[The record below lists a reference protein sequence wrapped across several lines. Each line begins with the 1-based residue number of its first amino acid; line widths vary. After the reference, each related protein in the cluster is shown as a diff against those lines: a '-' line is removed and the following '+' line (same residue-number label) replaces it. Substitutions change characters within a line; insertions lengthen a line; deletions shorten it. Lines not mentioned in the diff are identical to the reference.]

1 MAAVLAALLG
11 VLAVA
16 HVDDVD
22 ADGDVPE
29 KPISL
34 GEVEVGVGY
43 TSPDQNHTAEGAQFS
58 AKISEQAYVNED
70 SYQVVWTIS
79 YVADVSEKTWTFTYT
94 KGEGP
99 TLTATNPD
107 GTAGTDIPKIAME
120 RGDVGY
126 YIITMSDF
134 PKVENNDATYN
145 FTITSQIYLTIYA
158 TGDLVLNTNTF
169 SATVVTYNNCL
180 ATLSIDAF
188 TAKANG
194 SNKISISSDSGGKT
208 ISQDYYDDYTW
219 YATDLPDGLTIKDG
233 VISGMPVT
241 ADTDGTKVVLAVRGT
256 DVDAGREYYGTLSVV
271 VKKPV
276 AVGYEI
282 SISCT
287 NPGDTKKL
295 VVKDDYYVAVNGTA
309 LTLSIDSA
317 NFDGQATVIDA
328 SSGLR
333 TDIEL
338 QPVNNSKTGA
348 IPSVGVGTY
357 IVKVV
362 WDGGSCDIT
371 LKVVAQ
377 TAGTSGAGFVVVG
390 S

>member
-1 MAAVLAALLG
+1 MNTKAIAIAAAVLAALLG

-22 ADGDVPE
+22 AVDEPQSTID
-29 KPISL
+29 L
-34 GEVEVGVGY
+34 GKVEVGVGY
-43 TSPDQNHTAEGAQFS
+43 AGTYEGAQFS
-58 AKISEQAYVNED
+58 AKISEKTYENET
-70 SYQVVWTIS
+70 YKVMWKIS
-79 YVADVSEKTWTFTYT
+79 CGEKVWTFTYT
-94 KGEGP
+94 NNPVDGAVNANENNPKAP
-99 TLTATNPD
+99 T
-107 GTAGTDIPKIAME
+107 ISIE
-120 RGDVGY
+120 RGGMGY

-134 PKVENNDATYN
+134 PVKNNDVTYN
-145 FTITSQIYLTIYA
+145 FTITSQIYLTIKA
-158 TGDLVLNTNTF
+158 TDDLVLNTNTF

-194 SNKISISSDSGGKT
+194 SNMISISSNGGGKT
-208 ISQDYYDDYTW
+208 INQDYYDKYTW
-219 YATDLPDGLTIKDG
+219 YATDLPDGLTIEDG

-241 ADTDGTKVVLAVRGT
+241 ADADGTEVVLAVRGT
-256 DVDAGREYYGTLSVV
+256 NVDAGREYYGTLSVV
-271 VKKPV
+271 VKEPG
-276 AVGYEI
+276 AVGYGI

-287 NPGDTKKL
+287 NSVDTKKL
-295 VVKDDYYVAVNGTA
+295 VGKDQNYVAVNGTA
-309 LTLSIDSA
+309 LTLSINSA

-333 TDIEL
+333 TAIKL
-338 QPVNNSKTGA
+338 QSGDNSKTGA

-362 WDGGSCDIT
+362 WDGGSYDIT

>member
-1 MAAVLAALLG
+1 MNTKAIAITAAVLAALLG

-22 ADGDVPE
+22 AVDEPQSAID
-29 KPISL
+29 L
-34 GEVEVGVGY
+34 GKVEVGVGY
-43 TSPDQNHTAEGAQFS
+43 AGTYEGAQFS
-58 AKISEQAYVNED
+58 AKISEKTYENET
-70 SYQVVWTIS
+70 YKVMWKIS
-79 YVADVSEKTWTFTYT
+79 CGEDVWTFTYT
-94 KGEGP
+94 KNAVDNTFNADADEDNPKAP
-99 TLTATNPD
+99 TISID
-107 GTAGTDIPKIAME
+107 
-120 RGDVGY
+120 RGGMGY

-134 PKVENNDATYN
+134 PAVQNNDVTYS
-145 FTITSQIYLTIYA
+145 FTITSQIYLTINA
-158 TGDLVLNTNTF
+158 TDDLVLNTNTF
-169 SATVVTYNNCL
+169 SATVITYNNCL
-180 ATLSIDAF
+180 ATLSINAF

-194 SNKISISSDSGGKT
+194 SNTISISSDSGGKT

-219 YATDLPDGLTIKDG
+219 YATHLPDGLTIKDG

-241 ADTDGTKVVLAVRGT
+241 ADVDGTKVVLAVRGT
-256 DVDAGREYYGTLSVV
+256 NVDAGREYYGTLSVV
-271 VKKPV
+271 VKEPG
-276 AVGYEI
+276 AVRYGI

-287 NPGDTKKL
+287 NPDVTKKL
-295 VVKDDYYVAVNGTA
+295 VGKDQYYVAVNGTA

-317 NFDGQATVIDA
+317 DFDGQATVIDA
-328 SSGLR
+328 SYGLR
-333 TDIEL
+333 TAIDL
-338 QPVNNSKTGA
+338 QPGDNSKTGA

-362 WDGGSCDIT
+362 WDGGSYDIT